1 MGGMGRS
8 LQRECGGPRRRACV
22 GDATRVPHRRAG
34 CRRAAVLTVDRAHRR
49 SGLAGARAPAAGA
62 GLPAWCIIDGAP
74 CARIRGWMNACN
86 HAWCFC
92 PRAFTASRVPC
103 ATPGITASAL
113 CRAVWRSWTPSWR
126 RGPLGM
132 VCGWISRAVATNSG
146 ARSKWARAPAAPRV
160 LARFSA
166 LHAQTG
172 GVCEPA
178 VGQGGEQD
186 GVEDIQ
192 GTIAMFCDRG
202 KSRHP
207 RVYGQQGV
215 SEPLSTFSC
224 GNLYKCDPRE
234 RCDLGDGDGVK
245 RCEKSMSKD

>member
-1 MGGMGRS
+1 MSSAEWGDRSRGSVAGREGVHAS
-8 LQRECGGPRRRACV
+8 
-22 GDATRVPHRRAG
+22 ATRHGFRTG
-34 CRRAAVLTVDRAHRR
+34 ELGAAVLTVDRAHRR

-86 HAWCFC
+86 HAWCFR

-146 ARSKWARAPAAPRV
+146 ARSEWARAPAAPRV

-215 SEPLSTFSC
+215 S
-224 GNLYKCDPRE
+224 
-234 RCDLGDGDGVK
+234 K
-245 RCEKSMSKD
+245 RFRRFPVANCTSAIRGKDAIWAMDMA

>member
-34 CRRAAVLTVDRAHRR
+34 CRRAAVPTEHIVAP
-49 SGLAGARAPAAGA
+49 GWPGAPVPCAPAAGA

-86 HAWCFC
+86 HAWCFR

-215 SEPLSTFSC
+215 S
-224 GNLYKCDPRE
+224 
-234 RCDLGDGDGVK
+234 K
-245 RCEKSMSKD
+245 RFRRFPVANCTSAIRGKDAIWAMEMA

>member
-8 LQRECGGPRRRACV
+8 LQREFGGPRRRACV

-86 HAWCFC
+86 HAWCFRR
-92 PRAFTASRVPC
+92 RAFTASRVPC

-146 ARSKWARAPAAPRV
+146 ARSEWARAPAAPRV

-215 SEPLSTFSC
+215 NEPLSTFSC

-245 RCEKSMSKD
+245 RCEKGMSKD